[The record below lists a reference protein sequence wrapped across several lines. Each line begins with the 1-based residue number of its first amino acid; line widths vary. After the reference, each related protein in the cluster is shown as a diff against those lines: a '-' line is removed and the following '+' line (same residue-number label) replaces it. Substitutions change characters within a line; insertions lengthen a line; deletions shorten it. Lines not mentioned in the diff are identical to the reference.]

1 MVPLL
6 LKKPFFIFTFNQ
18 EKNMYISL
26 MSNQRDFFHSDSPLT
41 HFLFNAKVKK
51 KNLENYLIKKT
62 NLRNS
67 FINIPCL
74 FN

>member
-1 MVPLL
+1 M
-6 LKKPFFIFTFNQ
+6 LKKPFFIFTFNH
-18 EKNMYISL
+18 EKNQYVSL
-26 MSNQRDFFHSDSPLT
+26 MNNSKDFFQTESPLS

-51 KNLENYLIKKT
+51 KTLENYLLKKT
-62 NLRNS
+62 DLRNS